1 MVNSLYVSRGIEM
14 SGYSEE
20 EFQSFI
26 KQNRDLIERMMALQ
40 REAAVNVASVG
51 RDVTHE
57 VVGTAVESAEKARE
71 KTEEFVK
78 TTYNMFTDPEVQKH
92 FMTMGM
98 EFMAGMSSLM
108 QKAPMPDFVKDAANG
123 VESNWKQS
131 ACRNN
136 DECAAR
142 RAKAQKVKI
151 ETDPEPSSDG
161 SKEIVITDYSKKE

>member
-1 MVNSLYVSRGIEM
+1 M

-26 KQNRDLIERMMALQ
+26 SQNRDLIERMMSLQ
-40 REAAVNVASVG
+40 KEAAISTAAAG
-51 RDVTHE
+51 REIAHDVVE
-57 VVGTAVESAEKARE
+57 GAADTADKAKE

-108 QKAPMPDFVKDAANG
+108 QKAPLPDFMKDAADG
-123 VESNWKQS
+123 VEKNWKQS
-131 ACRNN
+131 ACKNN

-142 RAKAQKVKI
+142 KARAQKVKI
-151 ETDPEPSSDG
+151 ETDTEPPTEK
-161 SKEIVITDYSKKE
+161 SKEVVIRDYSKTE